1 MKESHQRF
9 LVWRNLKSK
18 HKIDL
23 TEEQVELIDNIY
35 FRARL
40 DNIKN
45 VVLYRFVNCVF
56 SIAGLILYLVLR
68 ETSAEKY
75 VFLVLT
81 ALFGFYNFFYVLKG
95 KSDHKRLKSKKDSF
109 AE

>member
-23 TEEQVELIDNIY
+23 TEEQVEMIDDIY

-40 DNIKN
+40 ENIKTVVIYRLVN
-45 VVLYRFVNCVF
+45 VVF
-56 SIAGLILYLVLR
+56 SIAGLILYLITR
-68 ETSAEKY
+68 ETRAEKY
-75 VFLVLT
+75 IFLVLT
-81 ALFGFYNFFYVLKG
+81 AFFGFYNFFYVLKG
-95 KSDHKRLKSKKDSF
+95 KSDHTRLKSKKDSF